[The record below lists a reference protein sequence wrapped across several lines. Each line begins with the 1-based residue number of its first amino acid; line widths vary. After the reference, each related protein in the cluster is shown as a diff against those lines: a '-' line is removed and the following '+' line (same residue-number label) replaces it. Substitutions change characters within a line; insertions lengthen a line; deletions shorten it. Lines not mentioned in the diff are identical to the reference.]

1 MIFVATG
8 KRFELEQVLR
18 YRLDVERVRK
28 QEFAT
33 AKQGFDHAR
42 DQLAQEEILTQNT
55 SQEFLQRQREMD
67 SIDEIRMY
75 ADFFARQRE
84 EIKKQKKRVDDL
96 GHVLNERRSTLLDA
110 TKDKK
115 ALESLKEKKALEHKL
130 EMDRK
135 EQDFMDEI
143 AIQNKQ
149 KVA

>member
-1 MIFVATG
+1 MATG
-8 KRFELEQVLR
+8 KRFELEQVLK

-33 AKQGFDHAR
+33 AKQGFDHAS
-42 DQLAQEEILTQNT
+42 DQLEQEEILTQNT
-55 SQEFLQRQREMD
+55 SREFSQRQCELD

-75 ADFFARQRE
+75 ADFFTRQRE
-84 EIKKQKKRVDDL
+84 EIRKRKKSVDDL